1 MGCGFRRSICTALL
15 NDRRDRMNKMMKS
28 VFATLRSDT
37 RGVTAV
43 EYAIVA
49 GALITAL
56 AGVFTAL
63 GTHLTTYISGLTF

>member
-1 MGCGFRRSICTALL
+1 MAQIVKTA
-15 NDRRDRMNKMMKS
+15 
-28 VFATLRSDT
+28 VQILRNDT

-56 AGVFTAL
+56 AGVFAAL
-63 GTHLTTYISGLTF
+63 GTNLTTYLSGLTF

>member
-1 MGCGFRRSICTALL
+1 
-15 NDRRDRMNKMMKS
+15 MNKMMKS

>member
-1 MGCGFRRSICTALL
+1 MTMAQIVKTA
-15 NDRRDRMNKMMKS
+15 
-28 VFATLRSDT
+28 VQILRNDT

-56 AGVFTAL
+56 AGVFAAL
-63 GTHLTTYISGLTF
+63 GTNLTTYLSGLTF